1 MHTENR
7 FSAVTVTADLWA
19 VSVGRVLNVLNVS
32 ANWSLPMQKVQVH
45 TFLTRT
51 VHTRYETLG
60 SVLPFLFH
68 DLFHFL
74 FAHRVSNGPSF
85 CSDGDI
91 LLFMILNKTG
101 KKVLSSP
108 NLGDK
113 RRQYV
118 WERIMFLFYF
128 CTATS
133 FCTWVKRKLFPVTV
147 IHLHLTAFVVI
158 SH

>member
-7 FSAVTVTADLWA
+7 FSAVTVTADLWT

-101 KKVLSSP
+101 KKYWVHPIWVTRGGS
-108 NLGDK
+108 
-113 RRQYV
+113 
-118 WERIMFLFYF
+118 MFEKGSCFYF
-128 CTATS
+128 IFVQPLLFVREWKENS
-133 FCTWVKRKLFPVTV
+133 FLLLSFTFIWL
-147 IHLHLTAFVVI
+147 LLL
-158 SH
+158 